1 MSSDVVEII
10 KSVVGELKE
19 IARSE
24 SIVGKPITIG
34 GKTVVPIVKISIGF
48 GVGGGQ
54 GERDKGSTAMHLGG
68 GGGGVSMEPAA
79 FIIMDEDGISLLPA
93 KRSSWEGVIESVPG
107 IAKKILKLAEKT
119 DDKAATPTGDDEP

>member
-24 SIVGKPITIG
+24 SIIGEPITVN
-34 GKTVVPIVKISIGF
+34 GKTVIPVVKISIGF

-54 GERDKGSTAMHLGG
+54 GEREKGSTAMHLGG
-68 GGGGVSMEPAA
+68 GGGGVSMEPSA

-107 IAKKILKLAEKT
+107 IAKKILKLTEKNAGE
-119 DDKAATPTGDDEP
+119 AAAPSGDDDS